1 VNLEIESSMSAAPTP
16 STFAAPL
23 QGTWIMFQKW
33 RHLLFA
39 SWPLAPDEM
48 RRHVPANF
56 ELDTFDGKA
65 WLSLVPMH
73 MEDLHFRFFPPIPG
87 TSDFPEINVR
97 TYVRV
102 PGRNGKPDGRGVYFF
117 SIDASCWLGS
127 LVARWFFHTPY
138 QYAHMRLTERGTYH
152 HMVAHRNASRLAPAA
167 DLVATYGPTN
177 EPSVPPDGTLAAFLV
192 NRDTAFAVS
201 HGVLY
206 WGPIKHAPWK
216 LADAEAEFEVNTLA
230 AAAGIT
236 LPDVKPQL
244 HYSRG
249 TNTELCFVEPFPSK
263 RS

>member
-1 VNLEIESSMSAAPTP
+1 MTAAPTA
-16 STFAAPL
+16 STFADPL
-23 QGTWIMFQKW
+23 PGTWVMFQKW

-48 RRHVPANF
+48 RRHVPPNF

-127 LVARWFFHTPY
+127 LVARWVFHTPY
-138 QYAHMRLTERGTYH
+138 QYAHMQLTERGDYH
-152 HMVAHRNASRLAPAA
+152 HMVMHRSASSHSRGAA
-167 DLVATYGPTN
+167 FVASYRALG
-177 EPSVPPDGTLAAFLV
+177 EPSAPPDGSHAAFLV

-201 HGVLY
+201 RGTLY
-206 WGPIKHAPWK
+206 WGPIQHAPWK
-216 LADAEAEFEVNTLA
+216 LAAAEAEFEVNTLA
-230 AAAGIT
+230 SAAGIK
-236 LPDVKPQL
+236 LPDEKP
-244 HYSRG
+244 
-249 TNTELCFVEPFPSK
+249 E
-263 RS
+263 

>member
-1 VNLEIESSMSAAPTP
+1 MSAT
-16 STFAAPL
+16 TLAAPPPC
-23 QGTWIMFQKW
+23 TWVMFQKW

-48 RRHVPANF
+48 RRHVPPNF

-97 TYVRV
+97 TYVRLAGSK
-102 PGRNGKPDGRGVYFF
+102 GRPDRRGVYFF
-117 SIDASCWLGS
+117 SIDAACWLGS
-127 LVARWFFHTPY
+127 LVARWVFHTPY
-138 QYAHMRLTERGTYH
+138 EYAHMQLTERGTHH
-152 HMVAHRNASRLAPAA
+152 HMVAHRKASRLAPAA
-167 DLVATYGPTN
+167 DFVATYGPTG
-177 EPSVPPDGTLAAFLV
+177 EPSLPADGSLAAFLV
-192 NRDTAFAVS
+192 DRDTAFAIS
-201 HGVLY
+201 RGVLY
-206 WGPIKHAPWK
+206 WGPISHPPWK

-236 LPDVKPQL
+236 LPNVKPEL

-249 TNTELCFVEPFPSK
+249 TNTRLCFVGPLPS
-263 RS
+263 R